1 MKLQFKQQQYQQ
13 DATDALVRVFD
24 GQMKGFMRRETMGRY
39 IENKG
44 QIDETVI
51 VEEMFT
57 NQKITLDR
65 GKILKNIQELQKDQ
79 GLPVSQKLEGEGLNL
94 TVEMETGTGKTYVY
108 TKSMF
113 ELNRRYGWSK
123 FIIMVPSIAIREGVM
138 KSLQITA
145 EHFQEEYKKKVRFF
159 AYDTKN
165 KSNLVNI
172 KKFAQSGE
180 IEVIVMNYQA
190 FGRRGKDN
198 LKIFQRLDELQSE
211 KPIDIIKGVRPILII
226 DEPQRFGNTAQSM
239 LAEFQPLFITR
250 FSATHKEEFNKI
262 YRLDAVDAF
271 NHKLVKKIRV
281 KGIESK
287 GSVGTNGYLY
297 LDQIHVSPKEYPKAL
312 VQMEMETKQGTGLAR
327 KLKKIKEGDS
337 LYELSGELEQ
347 YRELGRVKEINAQTN
362 SVTFTN
368 GVELAVGQVMG
379 DVDESHVR
387 RIQIREAIASHL
399 EKEQELYMLGIKVLT
414 LFFIDEVAKYRKYDE
429 TTGEHLIGQAE
440 YEEIFEEEYTRAIAQ
455 QGLFGSAYE
464 EYLKRFDVREVH
476 NGYFSIDKKGK
487 AVNSR
492 ERRGQDGSDDVSAYD
507 LIMKDK
513 EQLLS
518 FAEPTRF
525 IFSHSA
531 LREGWDNPNIF
542 QICTL
547 RHSTSA
553 ISKRQEIGRG
563 LRIAVNS
570 SGIRMDYQMLEE
582 KFFEVNTLTIIAN
595 ESYDTFARDLQNEI
609 VDSLSNRPSALEVSV
624 LKGRVLHGENGEKFT
639 FDDASAMDLIFHF
652 KFQGYIDDKYKI
664 TDKLVSAIEK
674 KELQLPEMYA
684 PYAEHLSQIL
694 MDVHATD
701 TFRSSENALAD
712 DVHERDVKPND
723 NFHKQEFQELWN
735 RIKVKTVYDV
745 SFDTEELID
754 ASVKAIDKELSVR
767 GVTINVVEGVQIN
780 EMKEEYIKDRTTIQ
794 KEKSQTYKMDSIL
807 GQIRYDLLSE
817 IAKDAQVTRRTVA
830 QILQRIDRVKFSL
843 FQVNPEH
850 FIREVSRIIQEQKAT
865 TLINHITYR
874 EVDQEYDNEI
884 FTLPMLRGKLGE
896 NVLASNKHIYPYV
909 KTDSKTEY
917 TFAQELD
924 TGDDS
929 VLVYAKLPRGFK
941 IPTPVGNYNPDW
953 AIVFDEEK
961 VKHIY
966 FIAETK
972 GSMSTMQLKKAE
984 ELKIDYARK
993 HFEALGSKEVRYDVV
1008 KTYEDLMQKV
1018 MR

>member
-24 GQMKGFMRRETMGRY
+24 GRDKHALRRETLGRY
-39 IENKG
+39 VENKG
-44 QIDETVI
+44 QLDEKLI

-57 NQKITLDR
+57 NQKIGLES
-65 GKILKNIQELQKDQ
+65 GKILKNIQEIQKDQ
-79 GLPVSQKLEGEGLNL
+79 GLPVSSKLEGKHLNL

-113 ELNRRYGWSK
+113 ELNKRYGWSK
-123 FIIMVPSIAIREGVM
+123 FIVMVPSIAIREGVM

-145 EHFQEEYKKKVRFF
+145 EHFQEEYGKKVRFF

-172 KKFAQSGE
+172 KKFAQSSE

-190 FGRRGKDN
+190 FGSRSKDSR
-198 LKIFQRLDELQSE
+198 KIFQRLDELQSE

-226 DEPQRFGNTAQSM
+226 DEPQRFGKTSESM
-239 LAEFQPLFITR
+239 LEEFNPLFITR
-250 FSATHKEEFNKI
+250 YSATHKEEFHKI

-297 LDQIHVSPKEYPKAL
+297 LDQIHVSPKEYPKAS
-312 VQMEMETKQGTGLAR
+312 VQMELETKNGTELDR
-327 KLKKIKEGDS
+327 KIRKIKEGDS

-347 YRELGRVKEINAQTN
+347 YRDFVVREINAQTN
-362 SVTFTN
+362 SVSFTN
-368 GVELAVGQVMG
+368 GVELAVGQVIG
-379 DVDESHVR
+379 DVDEAHVR

-399 EKEQELYMLGIKVLT
+399 EKEQELYGMGIKVLT
-414 LFFIDEVAKYRKYDE
+414 LFFIDEVGKYRKYDE
-429 TTGEHLIGQAE
+429 KTGEHLVGQAE
-440 YEEIFEEEYTRAIAQ
+440 YEQIFEEEYRRAIAQ
-455 QGLFGSAYE
+455 QHLFGNAYQDF
-464 EYLKRFDVREVH
+464 LKRFDVRDIH
-476 NGYFSIDKKGK
+476 NGYFSVDKKGK
-487 AVNSR
+487 AVNSK
-492 ERRGQDGSDDVSAYD
+492 EKRGQEGSDDVSAYD

-513 EQLLS
+513 ERLLS
-518 FAEPTRF
+518 FSEPTRF

-547 RHSTSA
+547 RHATST

-570 SGIRMDYQMLEE
+570 AGIRMDQQTLEDR
-582 KFFEVNTLTIIAN
+582 FFDVNTLTIIAN
-595 ESYDTFARDLQNEI
+595 ESYDSFARDLQKEI
-609 VDSLSNRPSALEVSV
+609 VDSLSGRPSALEVSV

-639 FDDASAMDLIFHF
+639 FDERSAMKLISYLELE
-652 KFQGYIDDKYKI
+652 GYVDEDYKI

-674 KELQLPEMYA
+674 KDLKLPEMYQ
-684 PYAEHLSQIL
+684 PYADHLSQIL

-701 TFRSSENALAD
+701 TFKAAENGLAD
-712 DVHERDVKPND
+712 DVHEREVKPNE
-723 NFHKQEFQELWN
+723 NFAKREFQELWN

-754 ASVKAIDKELSVR
+754 ASVRAIDKELSVR
-767 GVTINVVEGVQIN
+767 GVSIEVVQGGQVN
-780 EMKEEYIKDRTTIQ
+780 EMKEESIKSRTTME
-794 KEKSQTYKMDSIL
+794 KEKSQTHKMDSIL
-807 GQIRYDLLSE
+807 GDITYDLLSE
-817 IAKDAQVTRRTVA
+817 IAKEAHVTRRTVA
-830 QILQRIDRVKFSL
+830 HILQRIDAVKFSM

-850 FIREVSRIIQEQKAT
+850 FIREVSRLIQEQKAT
-865 TLINHITYR
+865 TLINHITYSKT
-874 EVDQEYDNEI
+874 EQEYGDDI
-884 FTLPMLRGKLGE
+884 FTLPMLRGKLGQ
-896 NVLASNKHIYPYV
+896 NILAADKHIYPYV
-909 KTDSKTEY
+909 KTDSETEY
-917 TFAQELD
+917 KFAKDLD
-924 TGDDS
+924 KGDDA

-984 ELKIDYARK
+984 EFKIDYARK
-993 HFEALGSKEVRYDVV
+993 HFEALSSKEVQYGVV

-1018 MR
+1018 MK